1 MLELPNLRKA
11 IDLLSESLDWY
22 NNKSTTAPSEI
33 LRDSAIQRFEYTYEL
48 AWKMMKR
55 WLAANIGAAYVDGI
69 SRKELFR
76 MAAEQQLI
84 GNPLKWFKY
93 HEARNRTSHIYNESL
108 AQDVFDV
115 VEDFLDDVKK
125 LFKALEVRND

>member
-1 MLELPNLRKA
+1 MLELTSFAKA
-11 IDLLSESLDWY
+11 IDSLGESLDWY
-22 NNKSTTAPSEI
+22 NNKSTAAPSGI

-55 WLAANIGAAYVDGI
+55 WLAANIGAAYVDGV

-84 GNPLKWFKY
+84 DNPLKWFKY

-125 LFKALEVRND
+125 LFKALETRND